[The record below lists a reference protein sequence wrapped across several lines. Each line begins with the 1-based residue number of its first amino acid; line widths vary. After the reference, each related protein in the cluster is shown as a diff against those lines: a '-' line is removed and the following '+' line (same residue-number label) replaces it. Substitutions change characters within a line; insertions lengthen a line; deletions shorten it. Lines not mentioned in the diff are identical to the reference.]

1 MHLQQKTK
9 LLLRRHSELHKK
21 PFTDGELF
29 KEAMAVTADT
39 LFADLKNKEDI
50 KARIKSV
57 PLGAP
62 TVARRVEALSED
74 ISQQV
79 FKDLSLC
86 EHFSLQFDESTDITD
101 TAQLAVF
108 VRMVF
113 SDFTIKEDFLVLIP
127 MKERTRGEDVYNAFK
142 DFVLEKKIPIQ
153 KLVSIT
159 TDGAPAM
166 RGVHSGFCALCR
178 KDPDFPPFISYHCVI
193 HQQALA
199 GKAVDMSHVMNIV
212 VKIVN
217 SIRAKA
223 LQHRL
228 FMSLLDEFHSAYGD
242 LIFHSDVRW
251 LSRGKVLQRFLDLLP
266 EIINFL
272 KLRNEEY
279 EQLSDDAWLL
289 DLGFLT
295 DLTAKLNELDREL
308 QGKDRDIAH
317 MISAVNAF
325 KGKLGLWSS
334 QLRKQKLTHFP
345 NLEKMAQNIKDK
357 TAFQPEQCCAYLNK
371 LISEF
376 DRRFVELNDMEQVV
390 AFVSNPFLSI
400 DIEELSVKMQE
411 VFTLPMGVDMEIIGM
426 QSDIELKARAK
437 DQDFWSLVN
446 REKYP
451 LIASCAL
458 KVKAYFGS
466 TYLCEMAFSQMK
478 LIKSKYRTRLTHSHL
493 TDCLRLAVTDY
504 QPDFKRL
511 ADCVQ
516 SQQSH

>member
-1 MHLQQKTK
+1 MGKIYSFEAALFVWK
-9 LLLRRHSELHKK
+9 LLLRASYCWTIVMAEGPSKKKAKKSYYFHSEWEHEFLFTFVNEKTLCLICQQTVALPKRGNLERHHASAHATFKEAYPLNSTLRLKRVDELKRLLKAQQSLFFAPPAKNKASTETSFRVSHILAKHKK

-251 LSRGKVLQRFLDLLP
+251 LSRGKVC
-266 EIINFL
+266 
-272 KLRNEEY
+272 
-279 EQLSDDAWLL
+279 
-289 DLGFLT
+289 
-295 DLTAKLNELDREL
+295 
-308 QGKDRDIAH
+308 
-317 MISAVNAF
+317 
-325 KGKLGLWSS
+325 SS
-334 QLRKQKLTHFP
+334 VFW
-345 NLEKMAQNIKDK
+345 I
-357 TAFQPEQCCAYLNK
+357 CC
-371 LISEF
+371 
-376 DRRFVELNDMEQVV
+376 RR
-390 AFVSNPFLSI
+390 
-400 DIEELSVKMQE
+400 
-411 VFTLPMGVDMEIIGM
+411 
-426 QSDIELKARAK
+426 
-437 DQDFWSLVN
+437 
-446 REKYP
+446 
-451 LIASCAL
+451 
-458 KVKAYFGS
+458 
-466 TYLCEMAFSQMK
+466 
-478 LIKSKYRTRLTHSHL
+478 
-493 TDCLRLAVTDY
+493 
-504 QPDFKRL
+504 
-511 ADCVQ
+511 
-516 SQQSH
+516 